1 MKNRKVIITIVIVV
15 IAILI
20 CLFVYLN
27 TGLKGLEKQ
36 IDNIALPEDV
46 EKIAVKS
53 KIGDSGGNGDYST
66 RRVVLVVKTE
76 KSLSELKQEFENMDL
91 KFQNYFKKNNNTP
104 IFYITYC
111 ESNVFKSNR
120 DFSMKFDELEHIE
133 EYDNY
138 FFVEFIE

>member
-66 RRVVLVVKTE
+66 YRVVLVVKTE
-76 KSLSELKQEFENMDL
+76 MTLDELNQEFESRNLTFLSHLPNSD
-91 KFQNYFKKNNNTP
+91 TP
-104 IFYITYC
+104 ICYITYC
-111 ESNVFKSNR
+111 QNKVFKSER
-120 DFSMKFDELEHIE
+120 DFTLTFDELEDVE
-133 EYDNY
+133 DFSNY
-138 FFVEFIE
+138 YFIEFIK